1 MSFPFDFEAE
11 RVNRAKHQEFH
22 KSRAMMNK
30 ARELLVRNTLGE
42 EHTNPDECWCLLFA
56 EIFTDYGFVYR
67 SVSGISGCKMHRTAT
82 PIRFLT
88 LRPDPEDPI
97 SISKMTFAG
106 ITGMSPIY
114 AAEMAERPK
123 CEPRDPVLTRYKDIE
138 LRHEDERVANPERF
152 RPHVYVPRDEEVTPE
167 NWTKFI

>member
-11 RVNRAKHQEFH
+11 RAERAKRKEFH
-22 KSRAMMNK
+22 NSRAMMNK

-56 EIFTDYGFVYR
+56 EIFTDNGFVYR
-67 SVSGISGCKMHRTAT
+67 SVSGISGCKMHRTAM

-97 SISKMTFAG
+97 SIAKMTFAG
-106 ITGMSPIY
+106 ITANSSAY
-114 AAEMAERPK
+114 AAEMADRPRA
-123 CEPRDPVLTRYKDIE
+123 ESRGPVLTRYRDIE
-138 LRHEDERVANPERF
+138 LLHEDERVANPERF

-167 NWTKFI
+167 NWMKFI